1 MKDKKESLFFTLVKQ
16 FKENSIAKEVN
27 RSEEIINIS
36 SEYNKIETMEANN
49 QEKDEEFNYLKD
61 ICNTL
66 GYKFDY
72 SDVLEKE
79 KKFEIFLQISS
90 KNYIENKLYVE
101 DNVDAVPYIHISS
114 DACEGYL
121 FIFPPIN
128 QVKDIEIE
136 SINQVIADKKIKY
149 GINKQLIEEVIERRD
164 YCKIIKFAQGKQSQ
178 NGIDGAIIHLIEIN
192 NDATYV
198 EDNQSNIDF
207 KNLNNIYNIKKDT
220 KICKIINPTDGTDGI
235 TINGNILKAKAGN
248 MPSLPIGRNTH
259 ISEDEDGKYILAS
272 IDGYLHFEYDK
283 YNVDNRLYIDNDV
296 DISVGNL
303 DFLGDIYIRGDVK
316 GGFKVQATGNIYVD
330 GIVEDSILISGGNI
344 TINQGVNSNNKGSLE
359 SKGNIRSKYIENCKV
374 ICSGNIIS
382 GSIINSN
389 VCCNGSIFVNQ
400 DKGVIVGGCVNACNE
415 IEAKVI
421 GSKANIETLISL
433 GKSHE
438 SIDETSRLE
447 KELLESNATFDNISK
462 NIKFLQSI
470 SNKNKPQI
478 KLLEQLQEQFDL
490 YDIKIKQIN
499 KNITE
504 TNNKSVDL
512 HNCNVKSR
520 VVFPHSIIEIGNSRY
535 RVMDTSFGAIFR
547 LDNNGDVALGIQ

>member
-128 QVKDIEIE
+128 EGKDIEIE

-149 GINKQLIEEVIERRD
+149 GINKQLIEEVIERKD

-259 ISEDEDGKYILAS
+259 ISEDEDGEYILAS

-433 GKSHE
+433 GKSYE

>member
-1 MKDKKESLFFTLVKQ
+1 MKDKKESFLFTLVKQ

-27 RSEEIINIS
+27 RSEEIINKS
-36 SEYNKIETMEANN
+36 SEYNKIQTMEASN
-49 QEKDEEFNYLKD
+49 QKKDEKFNYLKD

-72 SDVLEKE
+72 SDILEKE
-79 KKFEIFLQISS
+79 KKFEIFLQLSA
-90 KNYIENKLYVE
+90 KNYIENKLYGE
-101 DNVDAVPYIHISS
+101 DKVDAVPYVHISS
-114 DACEGYL
+114 DACVGYL

-128 QVKDIEIE
+128 EGKDIEIE

-149 GINKQLIEEVIERRD
+149 GIESQLIEEVIERKE
-164 YCKIIKFAQGKQSQ
+164 YCKIIKFAQGKHPE
-178 NGIDGAIIHLIEIN
+178 NGIDGEIIHLIEIN

-207 KNLNNIYNIKKDT
+207 KNLNNIYNIKKGT
-220 KICKIINPTDGTDGI
+220 KICKLITPTEGTDGI
-235 TINGNILKAKAGN
+235 TINGNILKAKAGS
-248 MPSLPIGRNTH
+248 MPSLPIGRN
-259 ISEDEDGKYILAS
+259 IYMSEDGEYILAS
-272 IDGYLHFEYDK
+272 IDGYLYYEYDK
-283 YNVDNRLYIDNDV
+283 YNVDNRLNIDNDV

-303 DFLGDIYIRGDVK
+303 DFLGDIYIRGNVK
-316 GGFKVQATGNIYVD
+316 GGFKVQATGNIYVE

-359 SKGNIRSKYIENCKV
+359 AKGNIKSKYIENCKV
-374 ICSGNIIS
+374 ICSGNILS

-433 GKSHE
+433 GKSYE

-447 KELLESNATFDNISK
+447 KELIECNATFDNISK

-470 SNKNKPQI
+470 QNKNEPQI
-478 KLLEQLQEQFDL
+478 KLLEQLQEQFNL

-499 KNITE
+499 KNITD
-504 TNNKSVDL
+504 TNSKSVDL

-520 VVFPHSIIEIGNSRY
+520 VIFPHSIIEIGNSRY
-535 RVMDTSFGAIFR
+535 RVMDTSFGAVFR
-547 LDNNGDVALGIQ
+547 LDTYGDVTLGI